1 MVPPRSDRSVAI
13 LVACW
18 TTVCVALGVLLASL
32 NSLPESVPV
41 FVSPM
46 GTPTMW
52 APKSIPMVTRLA
64 IMGMGQLGAV
74 TGLALASNG
83 GGYSGWAR
91 FFEVMAV
98 AVASKTLVE
107 SVNLAGTGSAW
118 GEMTAPALHA
128 ATIAIVVTFLVSALW
143 MWRKGV
149 FRGVPTVTSRRMR
162 TAIVFSVAVWLAFA
176 TIPYW
181 W

>member
-1 MVPPRSDRSVAI
+1 
-13 LVACW
+13 
-18 TTVCVALGVLLASL
+18 
-32 NSLPESVPV
+32 
-41 FVSPM
+41 
-46 GTPTMW
+46 MW
-52 APKSIPMVTRLA
+52 APKSIPMVTRVA

-83 GGYSGWAR
+83 GGHSGWAR

-98 AVASKTLVE
+98 AVALKTLVE
-107 SVNLAGTGSAW
+107 SA
-118 GEMTAPALHA
+118 MTDPALHA
-128 ATIAIVVTFLVSALW
+128 ATIAIVVAFLVSAVW

-149 FRGVPTVTSRRMR
+149 FRGVPQVTSPRVR

>member
-18 TTVCVALGVLLASL
+18 TTVCVALGVLLANL
-32 NSLPESVPV
+32 NSLPEFVPV
-41 FVSPM
+41 FVSPL

-52 APKSIPMVTRLA
+52 APKSIPMVTRVA

-98 AVASKTLVE
+98 GVASKTLVE

-128 ATIAIVVTFLVSALW
+128 ATIAIVVAFLVSVVW

-149 FRGVPTVTSRRMR
+149 FRGVPTVTSLRMR
-162 TAIVFSVAVWLAFA
+162 TAIAFSVAVWLAFA

>member
-1 MVPPRSDRSVAI
+1 MPPRSDRLVAI
-13 LVACW
+13 LVGCW
-18 TTVCVALGVLLASL
+18 TTVCVALVVLLASF

-52 APKSIPMVTRLA
+52 APKSIPMVTRVA

-83 GGYSGWAR
+83 GGHSGWAH

-107 SVNLAGTGSAW
+107 SVNLAGTGTGW
-118 GEMTAPALHA
+118 GAMCLPVNAST
-128 ATIAIVVTFLVSALW
+128 
-143 MWRKGV
+143 R
-149 FRGVPTVTSRRMR
+149 
-162 TAIVFSVAVWLAFA
+162 SVR
-176 TIPYW
+176 
-181 W
+181 